1 MKTRLST
8 FLAFLLLLSPSSP
21 LLAQSIHGRIL
32 VAGDTL
38 GIDGVTVSVTDS
50 AGVTLA
56 QVQTDDFGWFR
67 VALELPGTYRIH
79 ALRLGFTSTNAMI
92 LIGER
97 EMVEVEMRMAE
108 EPISLAP
115 LLVVARRRIREGT
128 LDEFYDR
135 MARMEQKG
143 RGYFITSD
151 EIEGSGGASIPLLL
165 HRVPGVFILP
175 TGMSGHEITMR
186 RPGQY
191 CSPTLYIDGR
201 PADYSLMPVMED
213 LEGVEVYRGRFEV
226 VDGYWPDECGIIFLW
241 RKNDWGNPFTWKRT
255 FVFGGFG
262 ALFLAIALLA

>member
-151 EIEGSGGASIPLLL
+151 ERGVGGRQFHSSFTGCPGSSSYPQA
-165 HRVPGVFILP
+165 
-175 TGMSGHEITMR
+175 
-186 RPGQY
+186 
-191 CSPTLYIDGR
+191 C
-201 PADYSLMPVMED
+201 PAMKSQ
-213 LEGVEVYRGRFEV
+213 
-226 VDGYWPDECGIIFLW
+226 
-241 RKNDWGNPFTWKRT
+241 
-255 FVFGGFG
+255 
-262 ALFLAIALLA
+262 